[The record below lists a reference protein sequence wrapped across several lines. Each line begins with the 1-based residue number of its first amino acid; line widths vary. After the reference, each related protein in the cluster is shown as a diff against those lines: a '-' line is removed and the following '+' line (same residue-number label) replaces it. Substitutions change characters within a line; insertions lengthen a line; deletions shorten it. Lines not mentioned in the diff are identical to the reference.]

1 MILPEFISRTISQI
15 ESYGFS
21 AYAVGGCV
29 RDRIMGKTPSDW
41 DLTTSA
47 HPQDILKI
55 FANHKTLTIGLKHGT
70 VTVFQDEIPIEITT
84 FRIDGEYCDN
94 RHPSDVFFSD
104 KLSEDLKRRDF
115 TVNAMAFNPKQG
127 MTDLFGGIDDINSK
141 IIRAVGN
148 PKLRFTEDALRIMRA
163 LRFSAVLGFD
173 IEQQTAKAAFE
184 CKAFL
189 AGIAK
194 ERITEEF
201 AKTVTAG
208 SPAKILQE
216 YFSVTA
222 DIFFTDLYNSAQIS
236 PDFSVINCISQQLT
250 HRLAVFLCCCAY
262 TMNTSPDDL
271 AKKFFSNMKFSNAVS
286 TETKT
291 LIRLVT
297 EETPANRISLRKIAA
312 KHGISNLHSA
322 LCIKTVLYPRNK
334 ELELAKHITGAMLAE
349 NDCCN
354 IQNLNI
360 SGTELIEKFGLSGK
374 EVGNALNVLLL
385 AVIEEKCENKKDALL
400 AYYKST
406 SNL

>member
-1 MILPEFISRTISQI
+1 
-15 ESYGFS
+15 
-21 AYAVGGCV
+21 
-29 RDRIMGKTPSDW
+29 
-41 DLTTSA
+41 
-47 HPQDILKI
+47 
-55 FANHKTLTIGLKHGT
+55 
-70 VTVFQDEIPIEITT
+70 
-84 FRIDGEYCDN
+84 
-94 RHPSDVFFSD
+94 
-104 KLSEDLKRRDF
+104 
-115 TVNAMAFNPKQG
+115 

-297 EETPANRISLRKIAA
+297 EEAPANRISLRKIAA